1 MTEQNSGPHPDA
13 RPGPAS
19 GTSRARAHIAEHPV
33 RVVLIGVVIG
43 AIAMA
48 VAAFTLGWFS
58 NAGNV
63 GGTDIGESERLAQ
76 DAFTQ
81 SVAGDCLDW
90 PEGKPGSP
98 AKVDCTAKH
107 RFEVAGP
114 IDGSVLPGAEF
125 GPSATWPGADRFA
138 SIRNEQCPVIVS
150 EYLGGKLDPQ
160 GRFSVGL
167 MFPSQVQWDKGA
179 RQLRCGLE
187 QPGKNGAQTQF
198 VGRVADLDQS
208 FDWPPGTCI
217 GIDAT
222 TRTPTSTPVNCTEQH
237 AFQTTGIVDL
247 GARFGPRLSG
257 KPWPGIDEQNKFLT
271 SICPGQT
278 NRFLGG
284 KDKFDKTT
292 LNVQWS
298 TISEVSWLA
307 GSRRVLCYV
316 GLPDRGGFATLV
328 GDARST
334 LLVNGKLPVPPPAAP
349 PGRALPTPVPN
360 APGIQPNPQEMPAPA
375 GG

>member
-1 MTEQNSGPHPDA
+1 MTDQNTEQSPAPSSAA
-13 RPGPAS
+13 RVH
-19 GTSRARAHIAEHPV
+19 AHVLEHPV
-33 RVVLIGVVIG
+33 RVVLTGVVIG
-43 AIAMA
+43 AIVMA
-48 VAAFTLGWFS
+48 ITAVSLGWFS
-58 NAGNV
+58 DVGDV
-63 GGTDIGESERLAQ
+63 GGTDIGEGERLAQ
-76 DAFTQ
+76 NAFTQ
-81 SVAGDCLDW
+81 SAAGDCLDW
-90 PEGKPGSP
+90 AEGKPGSP
-98 AKVDCTAKH
+98 AKVACTAKH

-114 IDGSVLPGAEF
+114 IDGAVVPGAEF
-125 GPSATWPGADRFA
+125 GPNAQWPGAKRFA
-138 SIRNEQCPVIVS
+138 AIRDEQCPVIVS

-167 MFPSQVQWDKGA
+167 MFPSQAQWDKGA
-179 RQLRCGLE
+179 RELRCGLE
-187 QPGKNGAQTQF
+187 QPGKDGTQTQF
-198 VGRVADLDQS
+198 TGQVANLDQS

-217 GIDAT
+217 GIDPAT
-222 TRTPTSTPVNCTEQH
+222 RKPTSLRVNCTEQH

-257 KPWPGIDEQNKFLT
+257 KPWPTVAEQNKFLE

-298 TISEVSWLA
+298 TVSEVSWLA

-334 LLVNGKLPVPPPAAP
+334 LLINGKLPVPPPKAP
-349 PGRALPTPVPN
+349 PGRALPTPVPM
-360 APGIQPNPQEMPAPA
+360 PGGISPNPQEVPAPA
-375 GG
+375 G